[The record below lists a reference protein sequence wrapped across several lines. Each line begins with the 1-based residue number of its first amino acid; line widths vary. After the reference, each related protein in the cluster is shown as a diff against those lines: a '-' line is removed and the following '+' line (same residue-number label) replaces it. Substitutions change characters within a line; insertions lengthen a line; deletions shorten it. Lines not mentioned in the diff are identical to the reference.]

1 MCSMFSTL
9 EAYEAV
15 EEEPTCLGACLGLLE
30 GNLSMESI
38 HIGSAKDTIGNHKLL
53 YR

>member
-9 EAYEAV
+9 EAYEAM
-15 EEEPTCLGACLGLLE
+15 EEEPTCLGAWLGVLE

-38 HIGSAKDTIGNHKLL
+38 HTGSDEDTIGNHKLL